1 MVRKEDLLNP
11 DRQKSFGNIEL
22 ATKWLRILSLG
33 DIDKIRDHLV
43 ANPIVR
49 ESTMFRKIDNRFN
62 YAKTTNHTK
71 SKYILYL
78 SVIFLILKKGNLFH
92 TQDKFTRKS

>member
-22 ATKWLRILSLG
+22 ATKWLRIFSLG
-33 DIDKIRDHLV
+33 DIDKIRNHLV

-62 YAKTTNHTK
+62 YAKTTNH
-71 SKYILYL
+71 ILYL